1 MATPAGGA
9 YAAAPAAADEAPGV
23 ANAPSDPA
31 ATPLEPPR
39 AWWKLSASNVAT
51 LRNFCRILSYG
62 TWMDKLI
69 IMASVLFAIGSG
81 LTMPVMNIVF
91 GQLVGTFTGFFK
103 QGTSETQSDFTK
115 SVNQGVLYMVYLFI
129 ARLILTYLSNLGF
142 RMTSIRISA
151 AIRLTYLRSL
161 FELPISTLD
170 MLAPGQTAAI
180 ITITASILQLGI
192 SEKMGDFFNSL
203 AVVIAGMTI
212 AFAYNWL
219 LTLITASGLVFILF
233 VYIFTAPPILKRL
246 SDVQEMD
253 VQAASVATEAFGA
266 YRMLAAC
273 GAEFKMLRKYGILAD
288 QSRKRGAGMAV
299 LVGLQ
304 QGLIFFAIYATF
316 ALAFW
321 YAFKMY
327 TMMTLTSPASLIV
340 VLLCVMMMASSI
352 GQLTAPLSAA
362 SQAADANAIFHTII
376 DAPKPAYGKLKAPQA
391 SAEGDIVFQNV
402 NFVYPKRPDVKI
414 LENLSLQFP
423 AGKVTA
429 IVGPSGSGKSTV
441 VGILERW
448 YEFDGDAQ
456 TNQLVLWLRNGIISC
471 GGRLLSEID
480 PKWWRNQI
488 GLVQQDN
495 ALFNTSIFENVE
507 HGLIGTEWE
516 HETYAVKSKLIE
528 QACKDAFAD
537 EFISRLP
544 EGYQTQ
550 VGDAGLKL
558 SGGQRQ
564 RLAIARAIVKQ
575 PKILILDEATSA
587 IDVRSEQIVQAALDR
602 ASKGRTTIVIAHR
615 LGTIRK
621 ADNIIL
627 LRKGQVVQQGTHQSL
642 MEDVDGPYYTLATA
656 QKLDMGAEDDDDD
669 VEVDDILFGDLSWRR
684 QEPEERSPV
693 RKSMP
698 FADSEGD
705 LTEKRPSSDGE
716 ASGDAPV
723 TERDGSD
730 EELERTEA
738 GTLRVV
744 KKPKGVYARWKAWHL
759 FGSFGQLLAE
769 QRKRWKTYIVIAVG
783 ALGAGASTP
792 VQAYLFA
799 VLVSLFSYWGTI
811 LQTIANHWCIMFVY
825 LAAGVGISHYL
836 LGWATTTIGFGIT
849 RVYRKEYFHNILYKP
864 SAFFDKEDNSAG
876 ALTAR
881 LATDPTMLQQLLGTN
896 MAFVLISLFN
906 VVGCVVVGLVFGW
919 KLTLVAL
926 GTSMPIIVAAMF
938 YRVRHETRFEEAN
951 NAVFAES
958 AQFASE
964 SIGAIRTVSS
974 LTMED
979 GICRRY
985 EALLQN
991 HTREAF
997 RSSRFSVMLFA
1008 FSDSISL
1015 LCMAFVLWYGG
1026 RLLSDHEYTPFQYM
1040 VVYIAVVQ
1048 GGMSAGQWLSFGP
1061 NIAKAKTAADRI
1073 LMMREPEEEETAPAA
1088 DGRPSD
1094 VVPYEV
1100 HYEKGVEIDFKDV
1113 WFSYPTRP
1121 LPVLKGLDLHIE
1133 RGQFAAIVGPS
1144 GSGKTTIISLL
1155 ERFYNLSAGDI
1166 SYNGR
1171 DVNTLELARYRRD
1184 ISLVAQE
1191 PSLFTGS
1198 VRDNILLG
1206 VEDEAAVSDEA
1217 LHGAARDAGIHDFV
1231 GSLPDGYNTQVGTSG
1246 VALSGGQKQRVS
1258 IARALIRRPSLLLL
1272 DEATSSLDSETERA
1286 VQAVFDATK
1295 GSRTMVMVAH
1305 RLATVQNADVIFVM
1319 ADGKVVE
1326 KGDHASLIAERGV
1339 YFQMCQSQALD
1350 K

>member
-1 MATPAGGA
+1 MATPAG
-9 YAAAPAAADEAPGV
+9 AADAAVPGPAAGGAVPADPNATPEAPK
-23 ANAPSDPA
+23 
-31 ATPLEPPR
+31 R
-39 AWWKLSASNVAT
+39 AWWKLSAKNVAT
-51 LRNFCRILSYG
+51 LRNFIRILSYG
-62 TWMDKLI
+62 TWYDKLI
-69 IMASVLFAIGSG
+69 IVLSVLGAIGAG

-103 QGTSETQSDFTK
+103 QGTSETQEEFTRT
-115 SVNQGVLYMVYLFI
+115 VNQGVLYIVYLFI

-151 AIRLTYLRSL
+151 AIRLAYLRSI
-161 FELPISTLD
+161 FDLPISMLD

-192 SEKMGDFFNSL
+192 SEKLGTFFSSL
-203 AVVIAGMTI
+203 ATVIAGFVI

-219 LTLITASGLVFILF
+219 LTLTTASGLVFILF
-233 VYIFTAPPILKRL
+233 VYMFTTPPIITRLK
-246 SDVQEMD
+246 DVQDMD
-253 VQAASVATEAFGA
+253 IQAASVATEAFSSI
-266 YRMLAAC
+266 RMLAAC
-273 GAEFKMLRKYGILAD
+273 GAEFKMLEKYGILAD
-288 QSRKRGAGMAV
+288 QSRQRGASMAW
-299 LVGLQ
+299 LIAFQ
-304 QGLIFFAIYATF
+304 QGLIFFGIYATF
-316 ALAFW
+316 ALSFW
-321 YAFKMY
+321 YAFRMY
-327 TMMTLTSPASLIV
+327 TMMALTTPASLIV
-340 VLLCVMMMASSI
+340 VLLCIMMMASSV

-362 SQAADANAIFHTII
+362 SQAADANGIFHTII
-376 DAPKPAYGKLKAPQA
+376 DAPKPTYGKITGPEA

-414 LENLSLQFP
+414 LGNLCLTFP

-429 IVGPSGSGKSTV
+429 IVGPSGSGKSTI

-448 YEFDGDAQ
+448 YEFNGDLQ

-471 GGRLLSEID
+471 GGRLLSEIE
-480 PKWWRNQI
+480 PKWWRSQI

-495 ALFNTSIFENVE
+495 ALFNTTIFKNVE
-507 HGLIGTEWE
+507 YGLIGTEWE
-516 HETYAVKSKLIE
+516 HEDHAIKARLIKE
-528 QACKDAFAD
+528 ACRDAFAD

-544 EGYQTQ
+544 EGYQTE
-550 VGDAGLKL
+550 VGDAGIKL

-602 ASKGRTTIVIAHR
+602 ACRGRTTIIIAHR
-615 LGTIRK
+615 LGTIKK

-627 LRKGQVVQQGTHQSL
+627 LRKGQVVQQGTHTEL
-642 MEDVDGPYYTLATA
+642 MSQIDGPYHLLATA
-656 QKLDMGAEDDDDD
+656 QKLDMGVEED
-669 VEVDDILFGDLSWRR
+669 DDILFGDLSWRR
-684 QEPEERSPV
+684 PEPERNSV
-693 RKSMP
+693 RKSLP
-698 FADSEGD
+698 YGSSTGD
-705 LTEKRPSSDGE
+705 LTEKRPSTDAGS
-716 ASGDAPV
+716 SGDSNPV

-730 EELERTEA
+730 EELERGEGA
-738 GTLRVV
+738 LRVV
-744 KKPKGVYARWKAWHL
+744 KEPTGLLARWRAWRL
-759 FGSFGQLLAE
+759 FGSFGQLLGE
-769 QRKRWKTYIVIAVG
+769 QKKRWKTYVVIAFA

-799 VLVSLFSYWGTI
+799 VLVSLFSYWGTF
-811 LQTIANHWCIMFVY
+811 LRVIANHWCIMFVY
-825 LAAGVGISHYL
+825 LAAGVGVSHFL

-849 RVYRKEYFHNILYKP
+849 RVYRKEYFRNILNKP
-864 SAFFDKEDNSAG
+864 SAFFDIEENNAG

-881 LATDPTMLQQLLGTN
+881 LAIDPTMLQQLLGTN

-906 VVGCVVVGLVFGW
+906 VIGCIVVGLVFGW

-938 YRVRHETRFEEAN
+938 YRVRHETQFEEAN

-958 AQFASE
+958 AKFASE

-974 LTMED
+974 LTMEE
-979 GICRRY
+979 GICQRY
-985 EALLQN
+985 NQLLN
-991 HTREAF
+991 DHTKDAF
-997 RSSRFSVMLFA
+997 RKSRFSVLLFS

-1073 LMMREPEEEETAPAA
+1073 LAMRDNDEYETNPA
-1088 DGRPSD
+1088 GRISD
-1094 VVPYEV
+1094 IVPYEV
-1100 HYEKGVEIDFKDV
+1100 HYEKGVEIDFRDV

-1121 LPVLKGLDLHIE
+1121 TPVLKGLDLHIE

-1155 ERFYNLSAGDI
+1155 ERFYTLQEGQI
-1166 SYNGR
+1166 SYNGH
-1171 DVNTLELARYRRD
+1171 DINTLELNKYRQN

-1191 PSLFTGS
+1191 PSLFTGTI
-1198 VRDNILLG
+1198 RDNILLG
-1206 VEDEAAVSDEA
+1206 IEDESSVSDEA
-1217 LHGAARDAGIHDFV
+1217 IHAAAKDAGIHEFV
-1231 GSLPDGYNTQVGTSG
+1231 MSLPEGYNTAVGQAG

-1295 GSRTMVMVAH
+1295 GSRTMIMVAH

-1326 KGDHASLIAERGV
+1326 RGDHASLIAERGV